1 VGILGEMSC
10 IFFPC
15 FLNCSRS
22 CHAANGTG
30 GGEEWLLPLLFSM
43 DANDVAATVGAAHTT
58 GGSKADAAAADVE
71 SNRRKDAPTFWN
83 WGGDRT

>member
-15 FLNCSRS
+15 FLYCSRS

-30 GGEEWLLPLLFSM
+30 GGEEWLLALLFSM
-43 DANDVAATVGAAHTT
+43 DDVDVAATVGVAHAT
-58 GGSKADAAAADVE
+58 GGAKADAAVAEVE
-71 SNRRKDAPTFWN
+71 SNSRKDAPTFSN